1 MAKKKMATPSGRSA
15 PPADTEKLD
24 VDTEVNSAT
33 EDVATAR
40 EQLRVAE
47 DLLEQARDKA
57 APHVAWLRDKTTGEL
72 IDTSLDFVRRHP
84 GLSVLSAASVGFM
97 FARLFRR

>member
-1 MAKKKMATPSGRSA
+1 MAKRKTATPRKQTA
-15 PPADTEKLD
+15 AAADTEKLD
-24 VDTEVNSAT
+24 ADTAVQSAT
-33 EDVATAR
+33 EQVTTVR

-84 GLSVLSAASVGFM
+84 GLSMLSAASIGFM